1 MRLKGL
7 LGSHV
12 GPGPGRGDGSGD
24 GSGDDRMEEDLG
36 VKHAC
41 GQCGHVIKVQEVAC
55 ERIVDDDGSY
65 EEDP

>member
-36 VKHAC
+36 VKQKHAC
-41 GQCGHVIKVQEVAC
+41 GQCGHVLKV
-55 ERIVDDDGSY
+55 
-65 EEDP
+65 EELVRGL